1 MLFIMLDFSLSER
14 WDDYLFFW
22 CTCLESLISYL
33 SFIVRQI
40 LCFSISLLRYT
51 ESPLSFLPFWHEIS
65 LQLRVTFVSMTLNY
79 FIAEVTIFTIQ
90 SLSQIIF
97 NISSELNST
106 YSRRDSHINAEN
118 YFITTPFSLVPSI
131 LNELLY
137 PKTLFILLQTM
148 I

>member
-22 CTCLESLISYL
+22 CMCLESLISYL

-40 LCFSISLLRYT
+40 VCFSISLLRYT

-79 FIAEVTIFTIQ
+79 FTAEVTIFTIQ

-137 PKTLFILLQTM
+137 PKTLFILLQTR